1 MAITR
6 PKVILQE
13 NGYHFTIVSRGFVIE
28 WSKKCIKLSVQHIF
42 DAINLNTVCQIR
54 AHDSVLA
61 AVKFNPEGD
70 KLATGSEKGTVIRV
84 FSIPG
89 GERLF
94 EFVCGVSRCVQIS
107 SLAFS
112 QDSRFLCQSSNT
124 ETVHVFSL
132 ARRDH
137 QLERG
142 KFFAIAKLPIYGH
155 KTAVAMPKI
164 QGIDYLIVASMEGYL
179 FWYSLPTSSDVSECN
194 LLRQYKIGPQEQQQ
208 NLSLNIC
215 EEDSLPAPIKVK
227 IRDCSTM
234 CGQRVQIFGFVHR
247 CRQQR
252 KDLIF
257 VLRDGTGFLQCVLSG
272 LLCQTS
278 EALTLTT
285 ESSVCIYGTTAPGGV
300 ELVADFWTLI
310 HGAPPGGIDNVLNAE
325 ANSDVNLDN
334 RHLCIRGEN
343 CSEILRIRAA
353 VTRAI
358 REHFHSRKYVE
369 VCPPTLVQTQVEG
382 SSTFFSIDFFGE
394 QAYLTQSSQ
403 LYLETCISSLGDC
416 YCIAQSYRAEKSRTS
431 RHLAENSHVEAECP
445 FITFEELMN
454 KIEDLVSDVVERVL
468 SDPEVSKLILQ
479 RWKTSK
485 KKFPSFKRPFLRMT
499 YADAIE
505 WLRKNNVNNKEG
517 KPFNFGEFIPQ
528 GSGRQMLDTI
538 GQPILLNRFPAGT
551 KASRCEDEDMNT
563 SRCEDEE
570 GKKKNLTESVNFL
583 LPGIGKV
590 VGGSMRIWKEKEI
603 LEAFKITKVDPKHY
617 YWYIDQRKYGGCPH
631 LNWNGLFVG

>member
-1 MAITR
+1 MFWGWMALGYNLPLKPQFETKNLFQNFSFFIG
-6 PKVILQE
+6 KNVI
-13 NGYHFTIVSRGFVIE
+13 
-28 WSKKCIKLSVQHIF
+28 SV
-42 DAINLNTVCQIR
+42 
-54 AHDSVLA
+54 
-61 AVKFNPEGD
+61 
-70 KLATGSEKGTVIRV
+70 
-84 FSIPG
+84 
-89 GERLF
+89 
-94 EFVCGVSRCVQIS
+94 
-107 SLAFS
+107 
-112 QDSRFLCQSSNT
+112 
-124 ETVHVFSL
+124 
-132 ARRDH
+132 
-137 QLERG
+137 
-142 KFFAIAKLPIYGH
+142 
-155 KTAVAMPKI
+155 
-164 QGIDYLIVASMEGYL
+164 
-179 FWYSLPTSSDVSECN
+179 
-194 LLRQYKIGPQEQQQ
+194 
-208 NLSLNIC
+208 
-215 EEDSLPAPIKVK
+215 
-227 IRDCSTM
+227 
-234 CGQRVQIFGFVHR
+234 
-247 CRQQR
+247 
-252 KDLIF
+252 
-257 VLRDGTGFLQCVLSG
+257 VLRDGTSFLQVVLSG
-272 LLCQTS
+272 VLCQTS

-285 ESSVCIYGTTAPGGV
+285 ESSVCIYGTINKLPKKKTAPGGV

-310 HGAPPGGIDNVLNAE
+310 HGAPPVGIDNVLNVE
-325 ANSDVNLDN
+325 ANPDVNLDN

-394 QAYLTQSSQ
+394 PAYLTQSAQ

-416 YCIAQSYRAEKSRTS
+416 YCIAQSYSAEKSQTR

-454 KIEDLVSDVVERVL
+454 KIEDLVSDVVERVF
-468 SDPEVSKLILQ
+468 SDPEISKLILQ

-485 KKFPSFKRPFLRMT
+485 KKFPSLKRPFLRMT

-505 WLRKNNVNNKEG
+505 WLRKNNVKNKEG
-517 KPFNFGEFIPQ
+517 KPFKFGEFIPQ

-583 LPGIGKV
+583 MPGIGKV

-603 LEAFKITKVDPKHY
+603 LEAFKITNVDPKHY
-617 YWYIDQRKYGGCPH
+617 YWYVDQRKYGGCPH
-631 LNWNGLFVG
+631 GGFGLELERFVCWLANQENIRDVCLYPRFIGRCAP

>member
-1 MAITR
+1 
-6 PKVILQE
+6 
-13 NGYHFTIVSRGFVIE
+13 
-28 WSKKCIKLSVQHIF
+28 
-42 DAINLNTVCQIR
+42 
-54 AHDSVLA
+54 
-61 AVKFNPEGD
+61 
-70 KLATGSEKGTVIRV
+70 
-84 FSIPG
+84 
-89 GERLF
+89 
-94 EFVCGVSRCVQIS
+94 
-107 SLAFS
+107 
-112 QDSRFLCQSSNT
+112 
-124 ETVHVFSL
+124 
-132 ARRDH
+132 
-137 QLERG
+137 
-142 KFFAIAKLPIYGH
+142 
-155 KTAVAMPKI
+155 
-164 QGIDYLIVASMEGYL
+164 
-179 FWYSLPTSSDVSECN
+179 
-194 LLRQYKIGPQEQQQ
+194 
-208 NLSLNIC
+208 
-215 EEDSLPAPIKVK
+215 
-227 IRDCSTM
+227 M

-252 KDLIF
+252 KDLIV

-272 LLCQTS
+272 VLCQTS

-285 ESSVCIYGTTAPGGV
+285 ESSVCIYGTVCFFLFNLFTRVGRDRLNVSFIFSYGGSFFFFLFSFFTRRREYRSHPPLLFTLNQVNKPPKRKTAPGGV

-358 REHFHSRKYVE
+358 REHFYSRKYVE

-603 LEAFKITKVDPKHY
+603 LEAFKITNVDPKHY
-617 YWYIDQRKYGGCPH
+617 YWYVDQRKYGGCPH
-631 LNWNGLFVG
+631 GGFGLELERFVCWLANQDHIRDVCLYPRFIGRCAP